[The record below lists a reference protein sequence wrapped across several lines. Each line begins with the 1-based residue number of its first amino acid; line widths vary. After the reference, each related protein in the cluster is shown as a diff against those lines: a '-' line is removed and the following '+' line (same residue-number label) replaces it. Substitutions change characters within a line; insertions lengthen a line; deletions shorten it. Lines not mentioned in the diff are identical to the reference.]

1 MTEHKWAHYKE
12 TGLTMTLTYN
22 TSTGSTHT
30 QYLNGIPAGTNYNQR
45 DGTRIKLKS
54 IELRGRIQTNST
66 TTTPW
71 LSRLLLVY
79 DAGPTGSNPPLIDY
93 VLNDINAASSYK
105 LDYKDRLYVL
115 WDSMNVLDSYDTSGA
130 RGEMIDINVNLEGLT
145 TLYKGS
151 SAAYTD
157 CAYGAIYLMGCSDLV
172 QPADV
177 RDMGGKFTGIYKI
190 KYED

>member
-1 MTEHKWAHYKE
+1 
-12 TGLTMTLTYN
+12 MTLTYN
-22 TSTGSTHT
+22 ASTGSTHT
-30 QYLNGIPAGTNYNQR
+30 QYLNGIAAGTDYNQR
-45 DGTRIKLKS
+45 DGSKIKLKS

-71 LSRLLLVY
+71 LSRLLLIY
-79 DAGPTGSNPPLIDY
+79 DKGPSGSNPPTIDK

-105 LDYKDRLYVL
+105 MDYKDRLFVL
-115 WDSMNVLDSYDTSGA
+115 WDSMNILDSYDTSGA
-130 RGEMIDINVNLEGLT
+130 RGEMIDINVNLEGLVT
-145 TLYKGS
+145 FYKSTS
-151 SAAYTD
+151 SSYTD
-157 CAYGAIYLMGCSDLV
+157 CSYGAIYLMGCSDLV